1 MTTLRIRALVSLAAT
16 LAATLT
22 LGACV
27 RAPVR
32 TAPDEPATIQT
43 LPLSIRFDNG
53 GREYVHVYLVGQTRE
68 WLLGRVEP
76 GAVATLRLPEASVTE
91 ETGFVRLAVV
101 AGGATTL
108 SAVRDVRARVT
119 MAQPATELASQRWRF
134 SQGQLTGLAG
144 RR

>member
-1 MTTLRIRALVSLAAT
+1 MTTQRIRAFVSLAAT
-16 LAATLT
+16 VAATLT

-32 TAPDEPATIQT
+32 TAPDDLASIQAR
-43 LPLSIRFDNG
+43 PLSIRFEND
-53 GREYVHVYLVGQTRE
+53 GREYVHVYLVGQKRE
-68 WLLGRVEP
+68 WALGRVEP
-76 GAVATLRLPEASVTE
+76 GAVATLRLPEGSVTE

-108 SAVRDVRARVT
+108 DARRDVRARLT
-119 MAQPATELASQRWRF
+119 MAQPTTVLAAQRWRF